1 MCFIW
6 LTEFVLT
13 QDAARYPGLVSHS
26 FFLPSLPMSHSLSI
40 LSHSFF
46 FPSLYCHL
54 FPESIFLFNNYLLH
68 KVYNYILL
76 LHNITSYGIHNI
88 YYLSSLSITN
98 FSLPLPSSLCLSPS
112 GFIPF
117 FLFTYH
123 NLSFV
128 IYFYF
133 LLPYYLSDQCIVIQL
148 LYFYQYSRIFLIRTS
163 KSFLFKTFL

>member
-46 FPSLYCHL
+46 FPSLHCHL
-54 FPESIFLFNNYLLH
+54 FPESIFLFNTYLLH

-76 LHNITSYGIHNI
+76 LLHNITSYGIHNTI
-88 YYLSSLSITN
+88 LFIISFNNKFL
-98 FSLPLPSSLCLSPS
+98 SLPLPSSVRLSLLDSSSSFCLLIIICPS
-112 GFIPF
+112 
-117 FLFTYH
+117 
-123 NLSFV
+123 
-128 IYFYF
+128 
-133 LLPYYLSDQCIVIQL
+133 
-148 LYFYQYSRIFLIRTS
+148 
-163 KSFLFKTFL
+163 